1 MNILKATECFKG
13 VNFLEWKLCVWF
25 VCLFFSQFFKRKKKV
40 SLIFRILSL
49 PFPGKVSVWGKSKQ
63 NGC

>member
-1 MNILKATECFKG
+1 MNILKATEHFKG
-13 VNFLEWKLCVWF
+13 VNFRMEIVCPVCVF
-25 VCLFFSQFFKRKKKV
+25 VFSQFFKRKKI

-49 PFPGKVSVWGKSKQ
+49 PFPGKVSVVGKSKQ